1 MCFEQNV
8 DDFPSDR
15 SGKENAAICQTAG
28 DTGTRAELGSSRRP
42 GGLHPRARPA
52 IKRRV
57 LGKNAA
63 CATRTRV
70 GDRLDGLGTGPVP
83 ACRLL
88 V

>member
-1 MCFEQNV
+1 MA
-8 DDFPSDR
+8 FPATAAGKKTPR
-15 SGKENAAICQTAG
+15 SVKPPATLGRERSSAPPRHAA
-28 DTGTRAELGSSRRP
+28 P
-42 GGLHPRARPA
+42 GVCIRARPA